1 MILIV
6 ISSLILLA
14 GVSLFIAVLVQSFLR
29 KHAKRMMKERGTK
42 LTERDYRERY
52 RLEYEEKL
60 RESAPYGTE
69 AGEGA
74 VQARPEY
81 VLPAAQK
88 RGGAGKWVLLSLG
101 IAVVLFFAFY
111 ISYRQWGESLQ
122 RPRLYF
128 CEDVDY
134 VRLKPINR
142 SDTFTRGIVTV
153 FIKAKHTFDTTSA
166 NVTIDRVETNARVP
180 FYSKKIPIKPGWTSF
195 SFKVLF
201 DKIGT
206 YSVRVLDDDGAL
218 IAENRVHI
226 VPDSYAYRPV
236 TGK

>member
-6 ISSLILLA
+6 VSSLILLA
-14 GVSLFIAVLVQSFLR
+14 GVSLFIAVLVQSFLK
-29 KHAKRMMKERGTK
+29 KHAKRMVKERGPK

-60 RESAPYGTE
+60 REKASQGADT
-69 AGEGA
+69 GEGA

-81 VLPAAQK
+81 VLPASRE

-111 ISYRQWGESLQ
+111 MSYRQWGEALQ

-166 NVTIDRVETNARVP
+166 HVVINRVETNARVP

-206 YSVRVLDDDGAL
+206 YSVSVLDDDDAL
-218 IAENRVHI
+218 IAEHRIFI

-236 TGK
+236 IGK